1 MKPDAARR
9 AATAILLAGYG
20 LMLALNAPGQMSYD
34 SVAQLAGGR
43 SGLYNSWHPPVMS
56 WLLGLFDAV
65 IPGPLLFLVFQSLL
79 LLGALLVLLWFRPRS
94 WTCVPLALA
103 FVLTPQWL
111 LYQGEIWKDILF
123 ANAAI
128 AGFAGLAIAARNWR
142 ISALILPA
150 AALILAA
157 ATRQNG
163 VVLLPV
169 AAVTVALIAPRR
181 GWAVGLGFL
190 GITLA
195 LTAGVSLVLVAH
207 SDGGDG
213 GDGARAQIRLG
224 QSYDLVGALARDPNL
239 PLPALASAD
248 PVLDKLLRTRGTA
261 LYTPLHNDPFAAD
274 PRISQALAD
283 SPDGAIA
290 QAWRGLV
297 LGRPLL
303 YARTRLAAFGAVVA
317 TPDPVACH
325 FVFVG
330 TSGPP
335 ALLRA
340 LGLTAGVRPQDHALD
355 RYARLFFGTPV
366 YSHFAWGALA
376 LVLMVLLARRGAAP
390 DLAVAGLLAGALLFT
405 VTFAI
410 ISIACDYRYLVFLD
424 LSAIAAALYAIGPSQ
439 PLKDF

>member
-9 AATAILLAGYG
+9 AAAAILLAGYG

-43 SGLYNSWHPPVMS
+43 TGLYNSWHPPVMS

-65 IPGPLLFLVFQSLL
+65 IPGPLLFLIFQSLL
-79 LLGALLVLLWFRPRS
+79 LLGALLTLLWLKPRN

-103 FVLTPQWL
+103 IVLTPQWL
-111 LYQGEIWKDILF
+111 LYQGEVWKDILF
-123 ANAAI
+123 ADAAI
-128 AGFAGLAIAARNWR
+128 AGFAGLAFAARNWR
-142 ISALILPA
+142 MSALILPA
-150 AALILAA
+150 VVLTLAA

-169 AAVTVALIAPRR
+169 AAVTVALITPRR
-181 GWAVGLGFL
+181 GWAVGLSFL

-195 LTAGVSLVLVAH
+195 LTAGVSLALVAR

-213 GDGARAQIRLG
+213 AKAEIRLG

-239 PLPALASAD
+239 PLPALAAAD
-248 PVLDKLLRTRGTA
+248 PELDRLLRTRGTA

-283 SPDGAIA
+283 APDGAIA
-290 QAWRGLV
+290 QAWQGLV
-297 LGRPLL
+297 LGQPLL
-303 YARTRLAAFGAVVA
+303 YARTRLAAFGAVVT
-317 TPDPVACH
+317 TPDSVACH

-330 TSGPP
+330 ISGPP
-335 ALLRA
+335 TSLRV
-340 LGLTAGVRPQDHALD
+340 LGLTAGVRPQDLALD
-355 RYARLFFGTPV
+355 RYARLFFSTPV
-366 YSHFAWGALA
+366 YSHLAWGALA
-376 LVLMVLLARRGAAP
+376 LIFMILLARRGAAP

-410 ISIACDYRYLVFLD
+410 ISIACDYRYLIFLD
-424 LSAIAAALYAIGPSQ
+424 LSAMAAALYAIGLPQ
-439 PLKDF
+439 PAQIG